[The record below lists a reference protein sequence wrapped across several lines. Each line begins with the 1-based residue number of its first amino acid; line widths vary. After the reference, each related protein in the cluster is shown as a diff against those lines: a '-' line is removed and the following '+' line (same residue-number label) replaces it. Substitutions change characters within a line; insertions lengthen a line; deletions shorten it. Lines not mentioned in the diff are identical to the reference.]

1 MWGYVI
7 DSTLSNDKNE
17 KNFSTL
23 ESLEFCRKL
32 IEVKDRDDPKYAV
45 RSIFYAESESETRLL
60 LQAAAWQ
67 LWQVLDHAF

>member
-7 DSTLSNDKNE
+7 DSTLSNEKNE
-17 KNFSTL
+17 KKFSTL

-45 RSIFYAESESETRLL
+45 RSIFYAESESETR
-60 LQAAAWQ
+60 
-67 LWQVLDHAF
+67 